1 MTTKI
6 RLTPPLS
13 FRAQYAQAEHS
24 IAQLFDAISI
34 PFLPTPMGKGL
45 MPDDHPLCISAARSS
60 ALAGADVV
68 LVLGARLNWILHYG
82 REPKWRKDVRFVRV
96 EIEAES
102 VDDNVPA
109 EIGLVGDV
117 DAVVGQLVDELRR
130 RSSKRISLDAHAAWH
145 QVLAAKCHANAQ
157 KVIEKS
163 MMYTR
168 RGAKNTKP
176 LTYHQAFA
184 LIKPLLPRSHFFIGE
199 GANTMDIARSMFD
212 VFEPRSRLDAGTQA
226 TMGVGMGFAI
236 AASLFAQ
243 EQHRRDP
250 SKPFKPVIAVV
261 GDSAFGFSAME
272 VETAVRN
279 KLGMCIVVMNNGGV
293 SETLIHRMDSL

>member
-1 MTTKI
+1 M
-6 RLTPPLS
+6 
-13 FRAQYAQAEHS
+13 
-24 IAQLFDAISI
+24 
-34 PFLPTPMGKGL
+34 
-45 MPDDHPLCISAARSS
+45 
-60 ALAGADVV
+60 

-82 REPKWRKDVRFVRV
+82 RESKWRKDVRFIRV

-102 VDDNVPA
+102 VDDNVAA
-109 EIGLVGDV
+109 EVGLVGDV

-130 RSSKRISLDAHAAWH
+130 RSSSKRISLDAHAAWH
-145 QVLAAKCHANAQ
+145 QVLATKCHANAQ

-168 RGAKNTKP
+168 RGVKNTKP

-212 VFEPRSRLDAGTQA
+212 VHEPRSRLDAGTQA

-243 EQHRRDP
+243 HEHERDT
-250 SKPFKPVIAVV
+250 SKSLKPVIAVV

-293 SETLIHRMDSL
+293 SSERAL